1 MNMIDWS
8 EVIMEYIYD
17 KLKINYDIKGMGP
30 PLILLHGW
38 GTNLHTFDYVS
49 KYLEK
54 NFTIYM
60 IDLPGFGQSEEP
72 RYPYNL
78 SNYVHFLCTF
88 INELQINNP
97 IILGHSFGGRIAIKY
112 ASISKNLD
120 RLILVDSAGIKKRRT
135 FKQQLSIW
143 KYKYLKYYYRKTKNI
158 TKYNQLTSSSGSS
171 DYIACSAIMKGTL
184 SKVIKEDLRK
194 CLSKIE
200 VETLIIWGRDDEQTP
215 YSDALYMHKKIKDS
229 GLVTFDDVGHFPY
242 LERKNYFKLVL
253 KKYLGVDN

>member
-1 MNMIDWS
+1 
-8 EVIMEYIYD
+8 MEYIYD

-49 KYLEK
+49 KYLESSY
-54 NFTIYM
+54 TIYM
-60 IDLPGFGQSEEP
+60 IDLPGFGNSDEP
-72 RYPYNL
+72 RYAYNL

-88 INELQINNP
+88 IEELQIENP

-112 ASISKNLD
+112 ASISKNINK
-120 RLILVDSAGIKKRRT
+120 LILVDSAGIRKRRT
-135 FKQQLSIW
+135 IKQSFSIL

-158 TKYNQLTSSSGSS
+158 AKYNQLTTSSGSS
-171 DYIACSAIMKGTL
+171 DYIASSAVMKGTL
-184 SKVIKEDLRK
+184 SKVIKEDLK
-194 CLSKIE
+194 KYLSHIS
-200 VETLIIWGRDDEQTP
+200 VETLIIWGRDDEETP
-215 YSDALYMHKKIKDS
+215 YTDALYMHKKIPNS

-253 KKYLGVDN
+253 KKFLEVDT